1 MGEGYMKIFF
11 TYVIG
16 ALFFTSSPRHKS
28 ESGNNLRH
36 CA

>member
-16 ALFFTSSPRHKS
+16 ALFFTSLPRHKS

-36 CA
+36 RA

>member
-16 ALFFTSSPRHKS
+16 ALFFTFLLWHKR
-28 ESGNNLRH
+28 EIGNNLRH

>member
-16 ALFFTSSPRHKS
+16 ALFFPSFPRHIS
-28 ESGNNLRH
+28 ETGNNLRR

>member
-16 ALFFTSSPRHKS
+16 ALFFTSLPRHIS
-28 ESGNNLRH
+28 ETGNYLRR

>member
-11 TYVIG
+11 TYVIE
-16 ALFFTSSPRHKS
+16 ALFFTSLLRHKS
-28 ESGNNLRH
+28 KIGNNLRH

>member
-16 ALFFTSSPRHKS
+16 ALFFTSSPRHIS
-28 ESGNNLRH
+28 ETGNNLRRY
-36 CA
+36 A

>member
-11 TYVIG
+11 TYVIE
-16 ALFFTSSPRHKS
+16 ALFFASLPRHNS
-28 ESGNNLRH
+28 ETGHNLRH

>member
-16 ALFFTSSPRHKS
+16 ALFFTSSPRHIS
-28 ESGNNLRH
+28 ETGNNLRR

>member
-16 ALFFTSSPRHKS
+16 ALFFTSLLRHKR
-28 ESGNNLRH
+28 EIGNNLRH

>member
-11 TYVIG
+11 TYVIE
-16 ALFFTSSPRHKS
+16 ALFFTSLLRHKR
-28 ESGNNLRH
+28 ENGNNLRH

>member
-11 TYVIG
+11 MYVIE
-16 ALFFTSSPRHKS
+16 ALFFTSLPRHKS
-28 ESGNNLRH
+28 ETGNNLRR

>member
-16 ALFFTSSPRHKS
+16 ALFFTSSPRHIS
-28 ESGNNLRH
+28 ETGNNLRC